1 MKEWTLEIETKKTI
15 KKVRNPR
22 KVRKK
27 DFIFFVAIQVMD
39 NNGKWH
45 HIVNSDNIPYWK
57 TDNAEKEIKKAIE
70 GKEDYVKIKL

>member
-39 NNGKWH
+39 NDGKWH
-45 HIVNSDNIPYWK
+45 HIVNSDDIPCWK
-57 TDNAEKEIKKAIE
+57 TDDEKKKIEKAI
-70 GKEDYVKIKL
+70 KEKNMLK

>member
-1 MKEWTLEIETKKTI
+1 MEEWILEIETKKTI
-15 KKVRNPR
+15 KKVRNPQ

-57 TDNAEKEIKKAIE
+57 TDDAKKKIKKTIE
-70 GKEDYVKIKL
+70 AKEEYVKIKL